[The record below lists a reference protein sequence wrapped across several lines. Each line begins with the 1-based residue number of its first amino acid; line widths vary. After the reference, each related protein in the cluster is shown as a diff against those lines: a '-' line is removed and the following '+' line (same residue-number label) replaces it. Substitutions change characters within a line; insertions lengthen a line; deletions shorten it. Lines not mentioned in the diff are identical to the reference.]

1 LRRRRSRI
9 DLGLSSFL
17 KSCARLL
24 RLSKKPGR
32 TELWLS
38 IKICLIGVLLI
49 GFIGFII
56 KNIFD
61 FIILPT

>member
-1 LRRRRSRI
+1 
-9 DLGLSSFL
+9 LGLSSFL

>member
-1 LRRRRSRI
+1 M
-9 DLGLSSFL
+9 GLSSFV

-38 IKICLIGVLLI
+38 IRICLLGVLLI

-61 FIILPT
+61 FIILPA

>member
-1 LRRRRSRI
+1 LGI
-9 DLGLSSFL
+9 DLGFSSFL

-32 TELWLS
+32 SELWLS
-38 IKICLIGVLLI
+38 IKICVLGVLLI

-56 KNIFD
+56 R
-61 FIILPT
+61 IISLFTLGGAGG

>member
-1 LRRRRSRI
+1 M
-9 DLGLSSFL
+9 GLSSFL

>member
-1 LRRRRSRI
+1 
-9 DLGLSSFL
+9 LGLSSFV

-38 IKICLIGVLLI
+38 IRICLLGVLLI

-61 FIILPT
+61 FIILPA